1 MSETAIAI
9 DNVSMRF
16 NLARERVDNLK
27 EYVIRSI
34 RHQLMFEEFYALRNV
49 SLTIPK
55 GESIAIVGRNG
66 SGKSTLLKIIAG
78 VFKPS
83 IGKVTTNGLIAPLIE
98 LGAGF
103 DPDLTAR
110 ENIFLNGAVLGY
122 SKKFMAERF
131 DEIME
136 FSELEDFVDVP
147 VKNYSSGMSARLG
160 FSIAT
165 TVTPDILI
173 VDEIL
178 SVGDFDFQ
186 QKCQQKINK
195 MLSNENVTL
204 VFVSH
209 SAEQVKSLCKRAVWL
224 DHGEIAMIGDSAEV
238 CDAYMGQGHDK

>member
-1 MSETAIAI
+1 MSETAITI

-55 GESIAIVGRNG
+55 GDSIAIVGRNG

-83 IGKVTTNGLIAPLIE
+83 NGKVTTNGLIAPLIE

-136 FSELEDFVDVP
+136 FSELKDFVDVP

-186 QKCQQKINK
+186 QKCQERINK

-224 DHGEIAMIGDSAEV
+224 DHGEIVMVGDSAEV
-238 CDAYMGQGHDK
+238 CDAYMGQGHDR

>member
-83 IGKVTTNGLIAPLIE
+83 IGK
-98 LGAGF
+98 
-103 DPDLTAR
+103 
-110 ENIFLNGAVLGY
+110 
-122 SKKFMAERF
+122 
-131 DEIME
+131 
-136 FSELEDFVDVP
+136 
-147 VKNYSSGMSARLG
+147 
-160 FSIAT
+160 
-165 TVTPDILI
+165 
-173 VDEIL
+173 
-178 SVGDFDFQ
+178 
-186 QKCQQKINK
+186 
-195 MLSNENVTL
+195 
-204 VFVSH
+204 
-209 SAEQVKSLCKRAVWL
+209 
-224 DHGEIAMIGDSAEV
+224 
-238 CDAYMGQGHDK
+238 